1 MEGKTTIKNFSA
13 LRNST
18 VKGAEVAVLRAD
30 RGQRYEKGMT
40 RRGLEP
46 FADTPQRGLP
56 SSRKVW
62 KKKQVSATP
71 SLG

>member
-1 MEGKTTIKNFSA
+1 VEGKTTIKNFSA

-40 RRGLEP
+40 RR
-46 FADTPQRGLP
+46 
-56 SSRKVW
+56 
-62 KKKQVSATP
+62 
-71 SLG
+71 